1 MKGAWKNN
9 TCLFVVMRWSDML
22 LEFGFHIML
31 LQALRHFLIVV
42 VVGTH
47 L

>member
-1 MKGAWKNN
+1 MLGKTNA
-9 TCLFVVMRWSDML
+9 CLFVVMSWSDML
-22 LEFGFHIML
+22 LEFGFHIM